1 MQALAALHRCPPHT
15 LFLEAGL
22 WNGGKGEE
30 EAGSEGAC
38 IPEEEF
44 LHNAHL
50 RKLGASSSGEGWEGF
65 PVEGQG
71 DAGSAYPSGGHRG
84 VSLREVAGVSRAV
97 GLLKSKPAAAAA
109 AGAGGAEI
117 AGGAGGD
124 EGAGGTGESMGAMRS
139 QLEVNPQA
147 GGSGASSPGASS
159 QAAPSSPTPSASLPD
174 PQALA
179 ELNALLAFKASVI
192 VFNDL
197 LASWTVP
204 RSAFSAS
211 SAPSANS
218 VPSASPASSAASPDP
233 YSFLC
238 AWRFVTCSPARPGG
252 ARRVVGLS
260 MTRFGPDLDQRPVL
274 MLTRRSVLEENWD
287 GSGAASG
294 GGSSGDLG
302 SNRFTGGLP
311 ADLSSCYLL
320 YSLDVSGNLLSG
332 QLSPSFFT
340 SLAGTSVGEIFLANN
355 SFEGNLPSEIGDVV
369 TLGALDASGNRLSGK
384 LPELKSCT
392 LDTIT
397 TQLRPSPIFTLGL
410 AGNLLEG
417 PVPAAIGNLTSA
429 RTIDVSGNRLS
440 GSLPPT
446 LSQLQVL
453 RSLSVSG
460 NNLSSHLPAELSAL
474 SLLTSLDVSRN
485 DFNGPI
491 PPQLASPFLPRLL
504 YLNLSH
510 NHFVG
515 AIPYGF
521 SNTNTSAT
529 ALDFSFNN
537 LLGQIPFNT
546 TGTPLSAYALQGN
559 LGLCGGFGYAS
570 CPTPPYESTG
580 GVSPGAIAGI
590 AVGCA
595 AFVAALVVLLVLL
608 WLWLFA
614 RRRGP
619 SLDGGTMLVFEK
631 LGFKLTVTDVV
642 DATEDFSNKFLLG
655 RGGFGSVYRATL
667 QDGRSVAIKRLALG
681 SSQGQRE
688 FEAEMNTLGNVRH
701 RNLVVLVAAYLS
713 PPPAQERLLIYDFLP
728 GGSLDQVLAREMGKD
743 SPMRRWA
750 VRRNILEGT
759 ARALKYLHQDCTPG
773 IIHRDMKPANILL
786 DENLEAKVADFGL
799 AREADASRTH
809 MSTSVFG
816 TVGYLSP
823 EYSQRG
829 RLSFKSDV
837 FAFGVLV
844 LQVITGKLPT
854 DSDVAERGLASAPG
868 PPSCPNPSAPSP
880 PSCPNPSAPGPP
892 SCPNPSAPGPPSCP
906 NPSPPGPPS
915 CPNPS
920 APGPPSCPN
929 PSAPGPPSCPN
940 PSAPGPPSCPN
951 PSAPG
956 PPSCPNPSAPG
967 PPSCPNPSA
976 PGPPS
981 CPNPSAPGP
990 PSCPNPSAPGPPS
1003 LTLSLSQPLTPHPH
1017 ACRWVG
1023 MHTVASFVDDRI
1035 DDALLYEDE
1044 IMGVVTLA
1052 LQCTQTVPADR
1063 PSMPEALEVLENLH
1077 DFAKGIRMG
1086 IDAKEVESHVPEAL
1100 KVLENLHDFAKGI
1113 RMGIDAKEVDVPP
1126 AATPVPHPPCR
1137 IPDSAIPEPHS
1148 PFRIPPSTVPRPYSP
1163 FPIPPSAFRHP
1174 HSPCRIPDSAIPQPH
1189 SPFRI
1194 LPSAFPLPHSP
1205 FRIPP
1210 SAFSLPHSPFRSAFP
1225 LPHSPFRIPPSAL
1238 PSILQT
1244 HSLVLPASC
1253 SLPRAPPPP
1262 CPSPA
1267 SLHAPSAARRL
1278 SQGPGVGIA
1287 SSAPLQPPLPPP
1299 EPYGIR
1305 FTPTSPPFPLIMPLV
1320 SPLLALPSP
1329 SSCHLPP
1336 LLFPL
1341 SPSASPLF
1349 PSASPP
1355 FPPCI
1360 PSFSPLHPLLSP
1372 CIPSFPP
1379 ASPRFPH
1386 QFPSFPPLL
1395 PPILPLLPL
1404 LSPSASPLFPPC
1416 ITSCPPLLPLL
1427 SPTNSPL
1434 SSLASPPFP
1443 LCFPSFPP
1451 PSPPFPLCFTYF
1463 SPLHPLLSP
1472 PASPAIHPSGLQ

>member
-1 MQALAALHRCPPHT
+1 MARNAMTVQLQRLSRYRRGLSDGLHADPLSNPSYNVYFRCSSQALAALHHCPPHT

-22 WNGGKGEE
+22 GSFREE
-30 EAGSEGAC
+30 EDSSEGAC
-38 IPEEEF
+38 VSEDEF
-44 LHNAHL
+44 RRVTRL
-50 RKLGASSSGEGWEGF
+50 RKVGASLSVEVPAGF
-65 PVEGQG
+65 NVEGRG
-71 DAGSAYPSGGHRG
+71 DANSAYPSGGHRG

-97 GLLKSKPAAAAA
+97 GLLKAEPAAA
-109 AGAGGAEI
+109 AGAGAAEL
-117 AGGAGGD
+117 AGGAGGG

-147 GGSGASSPGASS
+147 GGSGASS
-159 QAAPSSPTPSASLPD
+159 QAASSSPTSSSAPPPD

-192 VFNDL
+192 VFDDL
-197 LASWTVP
+197 LASWVVP

-218 VPSASPASSAASPDP
+218 ASSVSSASSPASPDP

-252 ARRVVGLS
+252 ERRVVGLS

-274 MLTRRSVLEENWD
+274 MLTRRSVVEENWD

-294 GGSSGDLG
+294 GGSSGDFSALTALTNLTLHNNRDYREMAGLIGAFPSHLAACSSLQVLSLSGHRLLGPIPDSISLFSSLQHLELAYNLMSGQLPTALASLSHLTNLNLEANNFSGEITPRISRLAKMLVNLNLGQNSLSGSLPSELGQLTNLGNGPFLAPYPGLYLHRNLLSGLLPESLSSLSSLQALDLSSNNLSGPIPQKGSFFTSFNNLILLSLSHNQLSGPLPLQNGCGMSLYLVQLG

-320 YSLDVSGNLLSG
+320 YSLDVSSNLLSG
-332 QLSPSFFT
+332 QLSPAFFT
-340 SLAGTSVGEIFLANN
+340 SLAGTSVGEIYLMNN

-369 TLGALDASGNRLSGK
+369 TLGVLDASSNRLSGK
-384 LPELKSCT
+384 LPELNSCPSMIYLANNSFSGRIPAGFICPSLTALDLSNNSLSGDLPEILLGPLLLPSLSPCPRLQSFNVSHNSLTGT

-417 PVPAAIGNLTSA
+417 PVPASIGNLISA
-429 RTIDVSGNRLS
+429 RAIDVSDNRLS

-453 RSLSVSG
+453 RSLSFSG
-460 NNLSSHLPAELSAL
+460 NNLSSHLSSEISAL

-485 DFNGPI
+485 IFNGPI
-491 PPQLASPFLPRLL
+491 PPQLAPPFLPRLL

-510 NHFVG
+510 NHFFG

-529 ALDFSFNN
+529 ALDFSYND

-546 TGTPLSAYALQGN
+546 TGTGTPLPASALQGN

-570 CPTPPYESTG
+570 CPVAPYESTG
-580 GVSPGAIAGI
+580 GFSPGAIAGI

-595 AFVAALVVLLVLL
+595 AFVAALLVLLVLL

-854 DSDVAERGLASAPG
+854 DSDVAERGLA
-868 PPSCPNPSAPSP
+868 
-880 PSCPNPSAPGPP
+880 
-892 SCPNPSAPGPPSCP
+892 
-906 NPSPPGPPS
+906 
-915 CPNPS
+915 
-920 APGPPSCPN
+920 
-929 PSAPGPPSCPN
+929 
-940 PSAPGPPSCPN
+940 
-951 PSAPG
+951 
-956 PPSCPNPSAPG
+956 
-967 PPSCPNPSA
+967 
-976 PGPPS
+976 
-981 CPNPSAPGP
+981 
-990 PSCPNPSAPGPPS
+990 
-1003 LTLSLSQPLTPHPH
+1003 
-1017 ACRWVG
+1017 RWVG
-1023 MHTVASFVDDRI
+1023 MHTVASFVDERI

-1086 IDAKEVESHVPEAL
+1086 IDAKEVE
-1100 KVLENLHDFAKGI
+1100 
-1113 RMGIDAKEVDVPP
+1113 
-1126 AATPVPHPPCR
+1126 
-1137 IPDSAIPEPHS
+1137 
-1148 PFRIPPSTVPRPYSP
+1148 
-1163 FPIPPSAFRHP
+1163 
-1174 HSPCRIPDSAIPQPH
+1174 
-1189 SPFRI
+1189 
-1194 LPSAFPLPHSP
+1194 
-1205 FRIPP
+1205 
-1210 SAFSLPHSPFRSAFP
+1210 
-1225 LPHSPFRIPPSAL
+1225 
-1238 PSILQT
+1238 
-1244 HSLVLPASC
+1244 
-1253 SLPRAPPPP
+1253 
-1262 CPSPA
+1262 
-1267 SLHAPSAARRL
+1267 
-1278 SQGPGVGIA
+1278 
-1287 SSAPLQPPLPPP
+1287 
-1299 EPYGIR
+1299 
-1305 FTPTSPPFPLIMPLV
+1305 
-1320 SPLLALPSP
+1320 
-1329 SSCHLPP
+1329 
-1336 LLFPL
+1336 
-1341 SPSASPLF
+1341 
-1349 PSASPP
+1349 
-1355 FPPCI
+1355 
-1360 PSFSPLHPLLSP
+1360 
-1372 CIPSFPP
+1372 
-1379 ASPRFPH
+1379 
-1386 QFPSFPPLL
+1386 
-1395 PPILPLLPL
+1395 
-1404 LSPSASPLFPPC
+1404 
-1416 ITSCPPLLPLL
+1416 
-1427 SPTNSPL
+1427 
-1434 SSLASPPFP
+1434 
-1443 LCFPSFPP
+1443 
-1451 PSPPFPLCFTYF
+1451 
-1463 SPLHPLLSP
+1463 
-1472 PASPAIHPSGLQ
+1472 